1 MISMTKRE
9 INIQIDNIPIL
20 NCISMGIINIDDSIR
35 FALKNNN
42 FNEDEIRDKVVI
54 IMYDNKLYKIVPL
67 KNIMLGNINK
77 SNKSTKLK
85 SNNSTVDKIFDIA
98 SAHIVNS
105 INTNSPLI
113 GDTVISLNKQ
123 LSIYTGNIKSVEM
136 QDESDFI
143 DIE

>member
-1 MISMTKRE
+1 
-9 INIQIDNIPIL
+9 
-20 NCISMGIINIDDSIR
+20 MGIINIDDSIR

>member
-1 MISMTKRE
+1 
-9 INIQIDNIPIL
+9 
-20 NCISMGIINIDDSIR
+20 MGIINIDDSIR

-136 QDESDFI
+136 QDKSDFI

>member
-1 MISMTKRE
+1 
-9 INIQIDNIPIL
+9 
-20 NCISMGIINIDDSIR
+20 MGIINIDDSIR

-85 SNNSTVDKIFDIA
+85 SNNSTVAKIFDIA

>member
-1 MISMTKRE
+1 MTKRE

-136 QDESDFI
+136 QDKSDFI